1 MKNIKN
7 KTFYQRLST
16 IFSDIG
22 QVFLATM
29 IIPFFTNKNY
39 TSAYFAM
46 LVASACWAISLKLSR
61 RQSEWQNN
69 GIFDYH
75 YSCDYGCVDVLPQQ
89 KKKKGQRE
97 MSLMPFNLVGAILAL
112 LGMILYLW
120 LESKEWWKMY
130 NANIFPFPSF
140 PRFFC
145 HSRASGNSVRTGSRI
160 KCGMTG
166 GDGSPIRSG
175 MTGGNGSRIKCGMT
189 QGNQVENDNLR
200 KCFTDCHCEDPP
212 AGGDKAISAKII
224 WDYHGYCL
232 AKTDESWLKV
242 TKSASRNYSSN

>member
-160 KCGMTG
+160 KCGMT
-166 GDGSPIRSG
+166 
-175 MTGGNGSRIKCGMT
+175 